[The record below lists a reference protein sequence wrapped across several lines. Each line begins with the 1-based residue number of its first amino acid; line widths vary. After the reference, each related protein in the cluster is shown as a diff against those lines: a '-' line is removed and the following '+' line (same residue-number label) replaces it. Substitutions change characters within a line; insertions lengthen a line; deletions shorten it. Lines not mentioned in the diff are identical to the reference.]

1 MTTRLKSTQLISLIK
16 LSKSWNLLKAD
27 LKSKYA
33 IKNRNDAI
41 FMRKVP
47 TLSNI
52 NLTQADW
59 LIFEGNI
66 GRDKNV
72 AWI

>member
-1 MTTRLKSTQLISLIK
+1 MKTKLKE
-16 LSKSWNLLKAD
+16 
-27 LKSKYA
+27 KYA

-59 LIFEGNI
+59 IIFEGNI
-66 GRDKNV
+66 GNDQNV
-72 AWI
+72 SWIEKLLSLVEQDN